1 MRLLY
6 AIFVSSFTQNKLK
19 KNEDVVLPINE
30 SAVMKAKLTEW
41 ISQAVQEMQQS
52 KQREEKI
59 LQCYEKTGVLDVWS
73 SKRHELYL
81 EAVEKR
87 RELFPNMVDDSG
99 VINDI
104 DDLEE
109 VTGLATRVD
118 TAVNKETGEVRTFE
132 EEEDADI
139 EQQLVERLAQHA
151 ASLETVDAEEEQ
163 DAGDM
168 QLVCHSHAGF

>member
-19 KNEDVVLPINE
+19 KNEDVVPINE